1 MRSIM
6 TPHDDPPIYQ
16 LPEELLLH
24 VASYL
29 PDAAAPT
36 TLMDLSL
43 TSRRFRSVA
52 QDALYTTVKLSMSCG
67 SHPKVSSLLQLLRT
81 LLDRADLAT
90 KIRTLRVGTIRKNVA
105 KLCEQQD
112 FDLASLRMRSLAKLE
127 QMGNSASHPWHRTIR
142 NSIESGFA
150 GLLLAL
156 LPNLTHLEV
165 WVKDHPRGPPSG
177 ECISGLF
184 GGMFAPAG
192 IIHGWSTLRHL
203 TTSDT
208 HLLKSGIHY
217 ENLKSLDLKTI
228 SIGTILRLNGRG
240 CLQGAENLDDLA
252 LSVSIQ
258 FADRPL
264 VEKAEIQLSDLFEAL
279 DCSRLRSLKMQL
291 INDSYH
297 LTDDRD
303 TQLDA
308 SYLIDQLDSM
318 RDSLERLAITHE
330 ITDDDSDLE
339 WLLGLLTNQKRS
351 FKHFTNLKHLTIP
364 QLFFFN
370 EETDR
375 WLEHCC
381 QPRDLP
387 PKLETLEIL
396 YPQSDIEDWVQV
408 ERFQPPG
415 YQDDPALGFQAKL
428 PSALWKITLTCRDEV
443 GSSAS
448 SFTKDVEPIWV
459 VLSFDLLIETYVF
472 CQTQGNWYNLKDLRY
487 EQLDMNEEETDSD
500 MSAMLLAHS
509 GPQVESTDSELET
522 TDSGDYDEESD
533 EESDE

>member
-1 MRSIM
+1 
-6 TPHDDPPIYQ
+6 
-16 LPEELLLH
+16 
-24 VASYL
+24 
-29 PDAAAPT
+29 
-36 TLMDLSL
+36 
-43 TSRRFRSVA
+43 
-52 QDALYTTVKLSMSCG
+52 
-67 SHPKVSSLLQLLRT
+67 
-81 LLDRADLAT
+81 
-90 KIRTLRVGTIRKNVA
+90 
-105 KLCEQQD
+105 
-112 FDLASLRMRSLAKLE
+112 
-127 QMGNSASHPWHRTIR
+127 
-142 NSIESGFA
+142 
-150 GLLLAL
+150 
-156 LPNLTHLEV
+156 
-165 WVKDHPRGPPSG
+165 
-177 ECISGLF
+177 
-184 GGMFAPAG
+184 
-192 IIHGWSTLRHL
+192 
-203 TTSDT
+203 
-208 HLLKSGIHY
+208 
-217 ENLKSLDLKTI
+217 
-228 SIGTILRLNGRG
+228 
-240 CLQGAENLDDLA
+240 
-252 LSVSIQ
+252 
-258 FADRPL
+258 
-264 VEKAEIQLSDLFEAL
+264 
-279 DCSRLRSLKMQL
+279 MQL

-308 SYLIDQLDSM
+308 GYLIDQLDSM

>member
-36 TLMDLSL
+36 TLKDLSL

-67 SHPKVSSLLQLLRT
+67 CHPKVSSLLRLVRT
-81 LLDRADLAT
+81 LLGRADLAT
-90 KIRTLRVGTIRKNVA
+90 KIRTLRIGTIRKNVA

-112 FDLASLRMRSLAKLE
+112 FDLASLLARSLAKLE
-127 QMGNSASHPWHRTIR
+127 QMGYPASHPWHRTVR

-150 GLLLAL
+150 GLLLVL

-184 GGMFAPAG
+184 GGMFAPAS

-291 INDSYH
+291 
-297 LTDDRD
+297 
-303 TQLDA
+303 
-308 SYLIDQLDSM
+308 
-318 RDSLERLAITHE
+318 
-330 ITDDDSDLE
+330 
-339 WLLGLLTNQKRS
+339 
-351 FKHFTNLKHLTIP
+351 
-364 QLFFFN
+364 
-370 EETDR
+370 
-375 WLEHCC
+375 
-381 QPRDLP
+381 
-387 PKLETLEIL
+387 
-396 YPQSDIEDWVQV
+396 
-408 ERFQPPG
+408 
-415 YQDDPALGFQAKL
+415 
-428 PSALWKITLTCRDEV
+428 
-443 GSSAS
+443 
-448 SFTKDVEPIWV
+448 
-459 VLSFDLLIETYVF
+459 
-472 CQTQGNWYNLKDLRY
+472 
-487 EQLDMNEEETDSD
+487 
-500 MSAMLLAHS
+500 
-509 GPQVESTDSELET
+509 
-522 TDSGDYDEESD
+522 
-533 EESDE
+533 